1 MKTLFIV
8 ALVVVAMFLGH
19 NYLQTGE
26 IGFGNNLSDVERE
39 IRSLDERLTDGM
51 RAFRV
56 AGRGASIGGVADTSS
71 GDAAIRTVRDVE
83 REIRELKRKVNSD
96 REEERM
102 AALETR
108 LAEAKR
114 VVGLN

>member
-26 IGFGNNLSDVERE
+26 IGFGSKLTDAETEIRNLSEQ
-39 IRSLDERLTDGM
+39 LTDAM
-51 RAFRV
+51 RAYKV
-56 AGRGASIGGVADTSS
+56 AGRGASIGGVADVSS
-71 GDAAIRTVRDVE
+71 GDAAISAVRHVEQEVEKLKRTVKEGREKE
-83 REIRELKRKVNSD
+83 RLTV
-96 REEERM
+96 
-102 AALETR
+102 LENK
-108 LAEAKR
+108 LGEAKR

>member
-26 IGFGNNLSDVERE
+26 IGFSNNLSDVERE
-39 IRSLDERLTDGM
+39 IRSLDEQLTDAM
-51 RAFRV
+51 RAYKV
-56 AGRGASIGGVADTSS
+56 AGRGASIGGVADVSS
-71 GDAAIRTVRDVE
+71 GDAAIRTVRDVDQQ
-83 REIRELKRKVNSD
+83 IRELKRKVSD
-96 REEERM
+96 GREEERM
-102 AALETR
+102 AKLETR

>member
-26 IGFGNNLSDVERE
+26 IGFGNTLSDTERE
-39 IRSLDERLTDGM
+39 MRNLDEQLTDAM
-51 RAFRV
+51 RAYKV
-56 AGRGASIGGVADTSS
+56 AGRGASIGGVADVSS
-71 GDAAIRTVRDVE
+71 GDAAIRAVRDVE
-83 REIRELKRKVNSD
+83 TQVQELKRTVSEG
-96 REEERM
+96 REKERLT
-102 AALETR
+102 ALETK
-108 LAEAKR
+108 LGEAKR